1 MSETS
6 EVGSAAQPG
15 SGRPRHESGL
25 SSGPGIS
32 TSGKW
37 ASFSVP
43 EYRWLWAGAAASFLS
58 VQMMFVAR
66 GWLAWQLTESS
77 LAIGAVYL
85 VFGLVMLVGMPIGGV
100 AADRLGKRTLLRVS
114 SAAMTASQLTMGIV
128 VATELVSFWMLL
140 VAALLQGGAFS
151 LIAPAR
157 VSISRDIVGPR
168 LLSNAVVLQQIAM
181 NTTRVF
187 GPSVA
192 GLILFLAPSDQSGIA
207 ATYLITGS
215 IMFLSFVST
224 FFLPPGLPTGDLSRS
239 PLNDLGDGVRYL
251 RSRPALM
258 SLVVTSLLVTMV
270 AFPYVALLPELADEV
285 FGVGGSGFG
294 FLMAISAIG
303 GVTAAFYSADRADGP
318 LAGRLQ
324 TIFGFGFG
332 AGLLVMAAAPAFAW
346 AVAPMIL
353 IGFAA
358 TGFQALNNTLA
369 LHNAD
374 HAYHGRVQG
383 LLMMSFGAFGV
394 AALPLGALA
403 DQIGVR
409 QTVAL
414 MGVAG
419 ILVMCGYLAW
429 GHRSE
434 LATSEPE
441 ALVGSRSGPPSYA
454 ERDPDEHR

>member
-1 MSETS
+1 VTETS
-6 EVGSAAQPG
+6 ELGSADEPG
-15 SGRPRHESGL
+15 SRREGRDPGT
-25 SSGPGIS
+25 SSAPGHYTNS
-32 TSGKW
+32 KW
-37 ASFSVP
+37 ASFAVP

-66 GWLAWQLTESS
+66 GWLAWELTESS

-114 SAAMTASQLTMGIV
+114 SAAMAASQLTMGVV
-128 VATELVSFWMLL
+128 VATELVSYWMLL
-140 VAALLQGGAFS
+140 VAALVQGAAFS

-168 LLSNAVVLQQIAM
+168 LLSNAIVLQQIAM

-192 GLILFLAPSDQSGIA
+192 GLILFVAPSDQSGIA
-207 ATYLITGS
+207 ATYMITGS
-215 IMFLSFVST
+215 IMVLAFGST
-224 FFLPPGLPTGDLSRS
+224 FFLPLGLPTGDLSRS
-239 PLNDLGDGVRYL
+239 PLNDLTDGVRYV

-258 SLVVTSLLVTMV
+258 ALVVTSLLVTMV
-270 AFPYVALLPELADEV
+270 AFPYVALLPELADDV

-303 GVTAAFYSADRADGP
+303 GVSAAFYSADRADGP
-318 LAGRLQ
+318 IAGRLQ
-324 TIFGFGFG
+324 TMFGFGFG
-332 AGLLVMAAAPAFAW
+332 AALLVMAAAPAFAW
-346 AVAPMIL
+346 AVFPMVL

-383 LLMMSFGAFGV
+383 LLMMSFGAFGI

-409 QTVAL
+409 QTIAL
-414 MGVAG
+414 MGATGV
-419 ILVMCGYLAW
+419 LVMCGYLLW
-429 GHRSE
+429 GRRSDLE
-434 LATSEPE
+434 SGAAAP
-441 ALVGSRSGPPSYA
+441 ARAQPGSAPYA
-454 ERDPDEHR
+454 RTAADDRR